1 VTEHVADA
9 PVPANVQG
17 DPTKVPVLLLAN
29 DTVPVG
35 VLVVPAAESVTVAVH
50 VPACPVLRVA
60 GQARVVVVVLRLTV
74 TVADPVLVA

>member
-1 VTEHVADA
+1 
-9 PVPANVQG
+9 
-17 DPTKVPVLLLAN
+17 
-29 DTVPVG
+29 
-35 VLVVPAAESVTVAVH
+35 VH